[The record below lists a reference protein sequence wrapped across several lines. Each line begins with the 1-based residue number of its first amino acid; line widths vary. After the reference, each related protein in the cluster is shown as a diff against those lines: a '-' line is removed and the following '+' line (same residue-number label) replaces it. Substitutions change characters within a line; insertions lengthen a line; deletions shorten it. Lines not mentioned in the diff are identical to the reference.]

1 MPHHPDNVLQVN
13 LRIRKELHRKL
24 KRAAADHRI
33 SLNSEIAMRLNDS
46 LEDRDAARSL
56 SNIVDHMQI
65 VWPRLAAYFVTL
77 EIEDKLI
84 EALAQNKDP
93 NDIVKL
99 VRDWLYQRLIG
110 RTLGLSD
117 VPGVDTYVRG
127 GRKLTPLEDE
137 S

>member
-1 MPHHPDNVLQVN
+1 MRHPDNVTVLS
-13 LRIRKELHRKL
+13 LRIKKEMHRKL

-33 SLNSEIAMRLNDS
+33 SVNSEIAMRLHDS

-77 EIEDKLI
+77 EIEDKLT
-84 EALAQNKDP
+84 EALVQNRDP
-93 NDIVKL
+93 KDIVKL
-99 VRDWLYQRLIG
+99 VRDWLYQRMIG
-110 RTLGLSD
+110 RTLGLAD

-127 GRKLTPLEDE
+127 RKMTPFEDK